1 MLRAHV
7 ILPWVLCTGL
17 LAASAQAQVVR
28 CQDPRTGQVT
38 YTDGECSGGDK
49 AREVQAR
56 KSAEELAQERA
67 QAAEALERKQQ
78 RLELEKTRQ
87 EAETARLQAQRQ
99 RELLE
104 RPPAPRPNYAQSP
117 QCQASRRQWQTLNE
131 AQTREPMVLQPGL
144 EAAQRQ
150 MDLDCLGPEGYA
162 EVEKA
167 RAGRQMQAPSVVVVP
182 PRYPVYTRPAP
193 PPPPRRITHC
203 NVFRCYDS
211 QGNSYPR

>member
-78 RLELEKTRQ
+78 RKSGPGTAPGPPSPGGANSGAWGGKNPPRKPKPP
-87 EAETARLQAQRQ
+87 ACKHCASANCWNAPRHRAPTTPSPPNARLRA
-99 RELLE
+99 
-104 RPPAPRPNYAQSP
+104 
-117 QCQASRRQWQTLNE
+117 ASGRR
-131 AQTREPMVLQPGL
+131 
-144 EAAQRQ
+144 
-150 MDLDCLGPEGYA
+150 
-162 EVEKA
+162 
-167 RAGRQMQAPSVVVVP
+167 
-182 PRYPVYTRPAP
+182 
-193 PPPPRRITHC
+193 
-203 NVFRCYDS
+203 
-211 QGNSYPR
+211 

>member
-99 RELLE
+99 RELL
-104 RPPAPRPNYAQSP
+104 
-117 QCQASRRQWQTLNE
+117 
-131 AQTREPMVLQPGL
+131 
-144 EAAQRQ
+144 
-150 MDLDCLGPEGYA
+150 
-162 EVEKA
+162 
-167 RAGRQMQAPSVVVVP
+167 
-182 PRYPVYTRPAP
+182 
-193 PPPPRRITHC
+193 
-203 NVFRCYDS
+203 
-211 QGNSYPR
+211 